1 MDYAEVLTRIRE
13 ETRNAHRGF
22 VAKRFSAAEAAAI
35 ELLRLSCKLLDAAEE
50 LAINKGEK

>member
-22 VAKRFSAAEAAAI
+22 LAKRFSAAEAAAI